1 MTAITTNAATTA
13 LTTQDILD
21 VTPSNGDLEILVDD
35 IVLHVVGADGSKN
48 VIFVDPNRDVHTEMT
63 FEIRLDDF
71 LSLEEI
77 SNGYCRLI
85 RRDDKHEKYSIVR
98 DNVVDLPPT
107 GIVVP
112 LRSQNE
118 ASSSSEED
126 LELPF

>member
-1 MTAITTNAATTA
+1 MTAITTNAATTT

-21 VTPSNGDLEILVDD
+21 VTPRNGDLEILVGDTT
-35 IVLHVVGADGSKN
+35 LHVVGADGAKN
-48 VIFVDPNRDVHTEMT
+48 AIFVDPNKDVCTDET
-63 FEIRLDDF
+63 FEISLNDF
-71 LSLEEI
+71 LSLEKI
-77 SNGYCRLI
+77 YDGYYRLI
-85 RRDDKHEKYSIVR
+85 PRGDKHEKYSIVR